1 MVLLIPIEVGFVVS
15 GEESCDTD
23 IEEAESCFVSMNVVE
38 LFFKFL
44 CFLCNLLWYSALANR
59 GG

>member
-23 IEEAESCFVSMNVVE
+23 IEEAEFCIVSMNVVE
-38 LFFKFL
+38 LFFKLLRSL
-44 CFLCNLLWYSALANR
+44 CKLLWYNALVNR

>member
-1 MVLLIPIEVGFVVS
+1 MVLLIPIEVGFVVT

-38 LFFKFL
+38 LFFKF
-44 CFLCNLLWYSALANR
+44 CIFFVICCGIAL
-59 GG
+59 

>member
-1 MVLLIPIEVGFVVS
+1 MIFFLPIEVGFVVS

-44 CFLCNLLWYSALANR
+44 CFLCNLLWYSDLAN
-59 GG
+59 GGG

>member
-23 IEEAESCFVSMNVVE
+23 IEEAEFCFVSMNVVE
-38 LFFKFL
+38 LFLSFCAFL
-44 CFLCNLLWYSALANR
+44 VNRCDIAL
-59 GG
+59 